1 MAKIEPAILDRL
13 ERYVARLDELC
24 VAYYED
30 RFDHIEA
37 PELCVEFGRKYAKV
51 IKGCR
56 GGSSRSVHTFI
67 DLTNGNIL
75 KAASYKAPAPNGV
88 RGNIFDDDCGMSCVG
103 PYGALYVNGPNIN
116 F

>member
-1 MAKIEPAILDRL
+1 MANIEPAILDRL

-30 RFDHIEA
+30 RYDHVKA
-37 PELCVEFGRKYAKV
+37 PEIRVEFGRKYAKV
-51 IKGCR
+51 IR
-56 GGSSRSVHTFI
+56 GGSVHTFI

-103 PYGALYVNGPNIN
+103 PFGALYVNGANIN